1 MMLFSAFSDRRPLPV
16 LVHDEACAVI
26 GGAMGRTALGVM
38 VLDLFYRPTDL
49 RGGGLGHALPAGAI
63 VLLGM
68 VGYFAGV
75 VQGPITAV
83 IIVMEM
89 TANQGMTIP
98 LLATATLAYATS
110 RLVCRRPRYGAL
122 ARRFLRGLG

>member
-1 MMLFSAFSDRRPLPV
+1 M
-16 LVHDEACAVI
+16 I

-49 RGGGLGHALPAGAI
+49 RGGGLGHALPLLMTGPPAGAI